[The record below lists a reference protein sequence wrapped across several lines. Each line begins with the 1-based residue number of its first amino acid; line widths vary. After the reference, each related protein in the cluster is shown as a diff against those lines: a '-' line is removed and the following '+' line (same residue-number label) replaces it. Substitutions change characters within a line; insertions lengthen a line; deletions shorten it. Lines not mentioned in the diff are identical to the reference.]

1 MIPRPNFLK
10 ARGVNS
16 RNLNLVFLQKLCI
29 GGSLDVDMISILTY
43 AIHQASI
50 ENLRDLGASPVIT
63 DLSSTPR
70 KLSAADMSAS
80 ISDMFLTEPP
90 YKWQNHSKSIHTPN
104 YFVTIPAVATTAFSV
119 GFDDGVVDSLAP
131 ILLNLFGIGQED
143 QDFLLNEYIPEVP
156 INLSCENIQAA
167 TMHSLKFLQL
177 RSLINDLQLRPGEK
191 LHLQGNVISAA
202 AKLLYACVWQEEFFE
217 PPFLFDPRANE
228 IGAKLIPIVN
238 AFANQLN
245 DFTYY
250 DQNFQVCKEVFRVN
264 IKA

>member
-1 MIPRPNFLK
+1 M
-10 ARGVNS
+10 
-16 RNLNLVFLQKLCI
+16 
-29 GGSLDVDMISILTY
+29 LT
-43 AIHQASI
+43 
-50 ENLRDLGASPVIT
+50 
-63 DLSSTPR
+63 
-70 KLSAADMSAS
+70 
-80 ISDMFLTEPP
+80 
-90 YKWQNHSKSIHTPN
+90 
-104 YFVTIPAVATTAFSV
+104 
-119 GFDDGVVDSLAP
+119 
-131 ILLNLFGIGQED
+131 
-143 QDFLLNEYIPEVP
+143 
-156 INLSCENIQAA
+156 
-167 TMHSLKFLQL
+167 LKFLQL